1 MSIRIVTDSTCDLPQ
16 EIVHTYGINVV
27 PLYINF
33 GDQGYLDG
41 IEISRQEFYQRL
53 SESDPLPTT
62 ATPGVDVFCQTY
74 QHLAEEGA
82 SAIISIHIS
91 VNLSA
96 TVEVARAA
104 AQQTPTVPVTVFDS
118 QQLSLGTGFLVLCA
132 AKATAEGVPVNQII
146 LLLEEQTSRTY
157 VIAALDTLEFLKR
170 SGRMNAVVASL
181 GNILQ
186 VKPLI
191 IMHAGEATGERVRT
205 RERAIQRLIQFASEL
220 GPLEQLALVHTHAS
234 QEAQDLYYRAKHLF
248 SNQEEPLSV
257 DVTPVLGT
265 HVGPG
270 AVGLTCVAAKEA
282 V

>member
-1 MSIRIVTDSTCDLPQ
+1 
-16 EIVHTYGINVV
+16 
-27 PLYINF
+27 
-33 GDQGYLDG
+33 
-41 IEISRQEFYQRL
+41 
-53 SESDPLPTT
+53 
-62 ATPGVDVFCQTY
+62 
-74 QHLAEEGA
+74 
-82 SAIISIHIS
+82 
-91 VNLSA
+91 
-96 TVEVARAA
+96 
-104 AQQTPTVPVTVFDS
+104 
-118 QQLSLGTGFLVLCA
+118 
-132 AKATAEGVPVNQII
+132 
-146 LLLEEQTSRTY
+146 
-157 VIAALDTLEFLKR
+157 
-170 SGRMNAVVASL
+170 MNAVVASL